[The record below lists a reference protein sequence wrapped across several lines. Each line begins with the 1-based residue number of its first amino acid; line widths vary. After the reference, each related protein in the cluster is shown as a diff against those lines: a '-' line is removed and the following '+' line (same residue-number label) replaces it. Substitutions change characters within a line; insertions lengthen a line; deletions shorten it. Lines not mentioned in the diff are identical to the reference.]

1 VTANGLISAATSD
14 GHGGWFIAGGFTTV
28 DGRIRPHLAH
38 VNDDGALDAS
48 WRPPLL
54 GPSANIEFLSVARI
68 GSTVFV
74 AGGFRSVTGHS
85 QPGLIALNATSGAVD
100 QHFHAHRL
108 CADGNWEV
116 RRVGRQVLVA
126 TACAAQVCLVK
137 VSADTGRLVTGWPAH
152 IQAIGEIEC
161 VGSAVASSG
170 SVMFTG
176 GFSAVGSRRRDGIA
190 AVSAA
195 NGQLIAQFAP
205 SGSCAGDGHAI
216 AATPSLVF
224 VGGDHCP
231 IAAFSTATGHQRWS
245 WPRRGNAT
253 TAALVAFNR
262 DVYVAGSFTNLAGV
276 VAHGLAVLDQR
287 TGKPIPSWHPPP
299 PSQQLESLTL
309 SGTSILIG
317 AIP

>member
-1 VTANGLISAATSD
+1 MTADGLISAATSD

-28 DGRIRPHLAH
+28 DDHVRPHLAH
-38 VNDDGALDAS
+38 VNHDGALDAS

-54 GPSANIEFLSVARI
+54 GPSASGEFLSIARI

-74 AGGFRSVTGHS
+74 AGGFRSVAGHS
-85 QPGLIALNATSGAVD
+85 QPGLIALNATTGAVD

-116 RRVGRQVLVA
+116 RDVGGQVLVA

-137 VSADTGRLVTGWPAH
+137 VSAYTGRIVTGWPAP
-152 IQAIGEIEC
+152 IRAIGEIGC
-161 VGSAVASSG
+161 IGDAVASAG

-176 GFSAVGSRRRDGIA
+176 GFSAVGSASRDGIA

-195 NGQLIAQFAP
+195 SGQLIAQFAP

-231 IAAFSTATGHQRWS
+231 IAAFSTATGHQQWN

-253 TAALVAFNR
+253 TAALLAHNG
-262 DVYVAGSFTNLAGV
+262 DVYVAGSFTDLAGTA
-276 VAHGLAVLDQR
+276 AHGLVVLDQR
-287 TGKPIPSWHPPP
+287 TGKPVPSWHPPP
-299 PSQQLESLTL
+299 PSQQLESLTR